1 MSNNGTSRLNGSQQ
15 LIKETNFRRVFSLVE
30 KHDGIS
36 RAEIASITG
45 LSPTTVSSL
54 AEEMLSKSMVYEAG
68 PGELSTSGRK
78 PILLKVDPRGGC
90 IITVDLQPNGFNLG
104 CFDLTCRPVHELYIK
119 TEDFRKL
126 GSTVCAETETLVDK
140 CGYKKENLLGICI
153 GAPGIIDRSRHRIVS
168 STILPIDKNSGFY
181 DEIIEKFPGIEVDL
195 MNESSLSAY
204 TEKEFNKELTG
215 IENLLFIDVHEG
227 IGAGIIINGKIYEG
241 ADSLAGEFGHISIDV
256 NGPLCKCGSRGCLE
270 VMANIPALVK
280 DVELSNGKIL
290 VDDNPVGYD
299 KRFSIIA
306 NGYKET
312 GRFKNEVETTANYL
326 AYGIN
331 SAVNLM
337 NPGAVVIGGTIKL
350 LGNGFLEKV
359 KTVIKRIGLYKGK
372 DIKILLSQYNGNPV
386 TAGGARHIFN
396 KLFEVRE

>member
-1 MSNNGTSRLNGSQQ
+1 MLINGANKRNGSQQ
-15 LIKETNFRRVFSLVE
+15 VMKETNFRRVFSLVE

-54 AEEMLSKSMVYEAG
+54 AEEMVSLSLIFEAG
-68 PGELSTSGRK
+68 PGELATSGRK
-78 PILLKVDPRGGC
+78 PILLKVNPKGAC
-90 IITVDLQPNGFNLG
+90 IIAVDLQPGGFNVG
-104 CFDLTCRPVHELYIK
+104 CFDLTCRQIHEKFIESENYSELGK
-119 TEDFRKL
+119 KLCESTEQII
-126 GSTVCAETETLVDK
+126 VK
-140 CGYKKENLLGICI
+140 CGYKIQDLLGLCI
-153 GAPGIIDRSRHRIVS
+153 GAPGIIDKNKKQIIS
-168 STILPIDKNSGFY
+168 STILPIDRSVEINSHLV
-181 DEIIEKFPGIEVDL
+181 EKFPDTTIEI

-204 TEKEFNKELTG
+204 AEKEFNEDLAG

-227 IGAGIIINGKIYEG
+227 IGAGIIIKGEIYEG

-280 DVELSNGKIL
+280 DVEASYGEML
-290 VDDNPVGYD
+290 VDKNHADYD

-306 NGYKET
+306 EGYKNQ
-312 GRFKNEVETTANYL
+312 GRFSDEVNRIAIYL

-337 NPGAVVIGGTIKL
+337 NPGAVVIGGRIKIM
-350 LGNGFLEKV
+350 GDKFLKKV
-359 KTVIKRIGLYKGK
+359 KTEINRIGLYK
-372 DIKILLSQYNGNPV
+372 DRELKILLSHYNGNPV
-386 TAGGARHIFN
+386 TVGGARYIFN
-396 KLFEVRE
+396 KVFEVKE

>member
-1 MSNNGTSRLNGSQQ
+1 MFNNGSNKITASQQ
-15 LIKETNFRRVFSLVE
+15 VIKETNLKRVFSLIE
-30 KHDGIS
+30 KRDGIS
-36 RAEIASITG
+36 RAEIASLTG

-54 AEEMLSKSMVYEAG
+54 AEEMVAKSMIYEAG

-78 PILLKVDPRGGC
+78 PILLKVNPRGGC
-90 IITVDLQPNGFNLG
+90 IVSVDLQPGGFNIG
-104 CFDLTCRPVHELYIK
+104 CFDLTCRPVHEINIR
-119 TEDFRKL
+119 TQDFRNL
-126 GSTVCAETETLVDK
+126 GNMVCSETEKIVRE
-140 CGYKKENLLGICI
+140 CGYERENLLGICI

-168 STILPIDKNSGFY
+168 STILPIDRTSAFY
-181 DEIIEKFPGIEVDL
+181 DEITERFPNIAVDL

-204 TEKEFNKELTG
+204 TEKEFNKELAG

-241 ADSLAGEFGHISIDV
+241 ADSLAGEFGHVSIDV

-280 DVELSNGKIL
+280 DVEITHGKIL
-290 VDDNPVGYD
+290 VDDSPVDYD

-306 NGYKET
+306 NGYKEE
-312 GRFKNEVETTANYL
+312 GRFRNEVETTANYI

-337 NPGAVVIGGTIKL
+337 NPGAVVIGGKIKL
-350 LGNGFLEKV
+350 MGDGFLEKV
-359 KTVIKRIGLYKGK
+359 RSVIKRIGLYK
-372 DIKILLSQYNGNPV
+372 DREMKILLSQYNGNPV

-396 KLFEVRE
+396 ELFEVRE

>member
-1 MSNNGTSRLNGSQQ
+1 LSNNGQHKINGSQQ
-15 LIKETNFRRVFSLVE
+15 VIKETNFKRIFSLIE
-30 KHDGIS
+30 KHEGIS
-36 RAEIASITG
+36 RAEIAAITG

-54 AEEMLSKSMVYEAG
+54 AEEMVSKSMIFEAG

-78 PILLKVDPRGGC
+78 PILLKVNPGGGC
-90 IITVDLQPNGFNLG
+90 IIAVDLQPDGFNLG
-104 CFDLTCRPVHELYIK
+104 CFDLTCRPIHEINIK
-119 TEDFRKL
+119 TQDFKNL
-126 GSTVCAETETLVDK
+126 GELVCTETGQLVEK

-168 STILPIDKNSGFY
+168 STILPIDKNSRFY

-204 TEKEFNKELTG
+204 TEKEFNTELTG

-280 DVELSNGKIL
+280 DVETSHGKIL
-290 VDDNPVGYD
+290 VDDNSVGYD

-306 NGYKET
+306 NGYKES
-312 GRFKNEVETTANYL
+312 GRFSNEVKTAANYI

-337 NPGAVVIGGTIKL
+337 NPGAVVIGGKIKL
-350 LGNGFLEKV
+350 MGSKFLEEV
-359 KTVIKRIGLYKGK
+359 KSIIKRIGLYKDK
-372 DIKILLSQYNGNPV
+372 EIKILLSQYNGNPV